1 MQEARAWVRVRS
13 LLQANPNPEAPNPSP
28 DLLQANPNPE
38 APNPSPTLL
47 QEARINGPA
56 PLFDPITA
64 PLPSDACRGAAT
76 VSSLP

>member
-1 MQEARAWVRVRS
+1 MLWAMQEARARVRVRS
-13 LLQANPNPEAPNPSP
+13 LLQANPDPEAPNPSP
-28 DLLQANPNPE
+28 N
-38 APNPSPTLL
+38 LL
-47 QEARINGPA
+47 QEARITGPA